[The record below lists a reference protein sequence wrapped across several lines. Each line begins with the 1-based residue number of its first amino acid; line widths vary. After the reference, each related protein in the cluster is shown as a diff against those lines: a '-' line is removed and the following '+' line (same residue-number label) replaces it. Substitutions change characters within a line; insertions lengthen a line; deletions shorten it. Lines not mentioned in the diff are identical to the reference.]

1 MKKSFFVLVAILA
14 IAGIL
19 LAACSTPTQAP
30 AAEQPTT
37 APAAAQPTT
46 APVEPTSPPAAT
58 EAPAAATD
66 AEAIAAADLVGE
78 IPWAE
83 AQPGAP
89 FDIKGKKVCYLI
101 PSLANTFL
109 NGVATSVKEQ
119 AAADG
124 VEVMVYGADEGG
136 VTTQFNQIENCL
148 SQEVDFVY
156 LMAAGSADSLL
167 PAVEEAKAAGIL
179 VMGVPPGELGPFD
192 AIMHT
197 NQYEDGT
204 LVAQMACDFINAKYP
219 DADKVDVAVAGNES
233 GEKQMWLR
241 FQGYRTIEDCEKA
254 NVVQYLDITGDSIPI
269 GASTAENILAANQDV
284 KVFIMQSTAHA
295 QGAAETIKALP
306 GVDMSEYAVFAGD
319 MDPTV
324 IPVVTSCTDPY
335 KGFVAIGGTD
345 LDKNTYAII
354 KAMLQGEK
362 YPKITNDALEPL
374 HCDWNTL
381 K

>member
-1 MKKSFFVLVAILA
+1 MKKPCYTLLA
-14 IAGIL
+14 IV
-19 LAACSTPTQAP
+19 LALSFALSACSPQ
-30 AAEQPTT
+30 
-37 APAAAQPTT
+37 
-46 APVEPTSPPAAT
+46 PAAT
-58 EAPAAATD
+58 AKPAPASETTPTAAQAD
-66 AEAIAAADLVGE
+66 AGSIAAADLAGE

-83 AQPGAP
+83 AKEGAP

-124 VEVMVYGADEGG
+124 VEVMVYGADDGG
-136 VTTQFNQIENCL
+136 LTLQYNQIENCI
-148 SQEVDFVY
+148 SQKVDLIY

-179 VMGVPPGELGPFD
+179 VMGVPPAELEPFD

-204 LVAQMACDFINAKYP
+204 LVAQMACDFINARYP
-219 DADKVDVAVAGNES
+219 DAEKVDVVVAGNES

-241 FQGYRTIEDCEKA
+241 YQGYRTIEKCAKA
-254 NVVQYLDITGDSIPI
+254 NVVQYLDISGDSIPV
-269 GASTAENILAANQDV
+269 GASTAENVLAAHPNV

-306 GVDMSEYAVFAGD
+306 NVDLSEYGVFAGD

-324 IPVVTSCTDPY
+324 IPIVTSCEDPY
-335 KGFVAIGGTD
+335 KGFVAIGGTN

-354 KAMLQGEK
+354 KAMLQGVK
-362 YPKITNDALEPL
+362 YPRITNDELEPI
-374 HCDWNTL
+374 HCDWSKL
-381 K
+381 KK

>member
-1 MKKSFFVLVAILA
+1 MKKSLFTLLA
-14 IAGIL
+14 IVLI
-19 LAACSTPTQAP
+19 AAFALSACGNQPAPTATAAP
-30 AAEQPTT
+30 EDSQ
-37 APAAAQPTT
+37 
-46 APVEPTSPPAAT
+46 
-58 EAPAAATD
+58 D
-66 AEAIAAADLVGE
+66 AESIAAADLAGE

-83 AQPGAP
+83 AKAGAP

-124 VEVMVYGADEGG
+124 VEVMVYGADDGG
-136 VTTQFNQIENCL
+136 VTLQFNQIENCI
-148 SQEVDFVY
+148 SQKVDFIY
-156 LMAAGSADSLL
+156 LMAAGSAESVI

-179 VMGVPPGELGPFD
+179 VMGVPPGELEPFD

-197 NQYEDGT
+197 NQYEDGV

-219 DADKVDVAVAGNES
+219 TAEKVDVAVAGNES

-241 FQGYRTIEDCEKA
+241 YQGYRTIANCAKA

-269 GASTAENILAANQDV
+269 GASTAENILAANPNV

-295 QGAAETIKALP
+295 QGASETIKALP
-306 GVDMSEYAVFAGD
+306 GVELSAYAVFAGD

-324 IPVVTSCTDPY
+324 IPLVTSCADPY
-335 KGFVAIGGTD
+335 KGFVAIGGTN

-362 YPKITNDALEPL
+362 YPRITNDALEPI
-374 HCDWNTL
+374 HCDWATL

>member
-1 MKKSFFVLVAILA
+1 MKRSLPT
-14 IAGIL
+14 L
-19 LAACSTPTQAP
+19 LAVILMTALVLSACTPTP
-30 AAEQPTT
+30 AATQVAAPTAG
-37 APAAAQPTT
+37 APAAAP
-46 APVEPTSPPAAT
+46 T
-58 EAPAAATD
+58 EAQS
-66 AEAIAAADLVGE
+66 AEEIAAAGLAGD

-83 AQPGAP
+83 AKPGAP

-124 VEVMVYGADEGG
+124 VEVMVYGADDGG
-136 VTTQFNQIENCL
+136 VTLQFNQIENCI
-148 SQEVDFVY
+148 SQKVDFIY
-156 LMAAGSADSLL
+156 LMAAGSAESLI

-179 VMGVPPGELGPFD
+179 VMGVPPGELEPFD

-204 LVAQMACDFINAKYP
+204 LVVQMACDFINAKYP
-219 DADKVDVAVAGNES
+219 DAEKVEVAVAGSENQER
-233 GEKQMWLR
+233 QMWLR
-241 FQGYRTIEDCEKA
+241 YQGYRTIESCAKA
-254 NVVQYLDITGDSIPI
+254 KVVQYLEISGDSIPI
-269 GASTAENILAANQDV
+269 GASTAENILAANPNV
-284 KVFIMQSTAHA
+284 KVFILQSTAHA

-306 GVDMSEYAVFAGD
+306 GVDLTQYAVFAGD

-324 IPVVTSCTDPY
+324 IPLVTSCEDPY

-362 YPKITNDALEPL
+362 YPRITNDALEPI
-374 HCDWNTL
+374 HCDWA
-381 K
+381 KIK

>member
-1 MKKSFFVLVAILA
+1 MKKTHFTLLA
-14 IAGIL
+14 IFL
-19 LAACSTPTQAP
+19 MAAFALSACGSQPAVTEAADATPTDAP
-30 AAEQPTT
+30 DAAAMAAE
-37 APAAAQPTT
+37 
-46 APVEPTSPPAAT
+46 
-58 EAPAAATD
+58 
-66 AEAIAAADLVGE
+66 DLAGE

-83 AQPGAP
+83 AKPGAP
-89 FDIKGKKVCYLI
+89 FDIQGKKVCYLI

-124 VEVMVYGADEGG
+124 VQVMVYGADDGG
-136 VTTQFNQIENCL
+136 VTLQFNQIENCI
-148 SQEVDFVY
+148 SQKVDFIY
-156 LMAAGSADSLL
+156 LMAAGSAEGLI

-179 VMGVPPGELGPFD
+179 VMGVPPGELEPFD

-204 LVAQMACDFINAKYP
+204 LVVQMACDFINTKYP
-219 DADKVDVAVAGNES
+219 DAEKVEVAVAGSENQER
-233 GEKQMWLR
+233 QMWLR
-241 FQGYRTIEDCEKA
+241 YQGYRTIEDCAKA
-254 NVVQYLDITGDSIPI
+254 DVVQYLEITGDSIPI
-269 GASTAENILAANQDV
+269 GASTAENILAAHPNV

-295 QGAAETIKALP
+295 QGASQTIKALP
-306 GVDMSEYAVFAGD
+306 NADLSEYAVFAGD

-324 IPVVTSCTDPY
+324 IPIVTSCEDPY

-362 YPKITNDALEPL
+362 YPQITNDALEPI
-374 HCDWNTL
+374 HCDWSTL
-381 K
+381 Q

>member
-1 MKKSFFVLVAILA
+1 MKKSLFT
-14 IAGIL
+14 L
-19 LAACSTPTQAP
+19 LAMMLIAAFALSACGSQPVATDVPASDP
-30 AAEQPTT
+30 AA
-37 APAAAQPTT
+37 
-46 APVEPTSPPAAT
+46 
-58 EAPAAATD
+58 EAPAAAPTEAPD
-66 AEAIAAADLVGE
+66 AAAMAAADLAGE

-83 AQPGAP
+83 AQDGAP
-89 FDIKGKKVCYLI
+89 FDITGKRVCYLI

-124 VEVMVYGADEGG
+124 VEVMVYGADDGG
-136 VTTQFNQIENCL
+136 VTLQFNQIENCI
-148 SQEVDFVY
+148 SQQVDFIY
-156 LMAAGSADSLL
+156 LMAAGSAESLI

-179 VMGVPPGELGPFD
+179 VMGVPPADLEPFD

-219 DADKVDVAVAGNES
+219 DAEQVEVAVAGSENQ
-233 GEKQMWLR
+233 EKQMWLR
-241 FQGYRTIEDCEKA
+241 YQGYRTIEDCAKA
-254 NVVQYLDITGDSIPI
+254 KVVQYLEISGDSIPI
-269 GASTAENILAANQDV
+269 GASTAENILAANPNV

-306 GVDMSEYAVFAGD
+306 GVDISEYAVFAGD

-324 IPVVTSCTDPY
+324 IPVVTSCQDPY

-362 YPKITNDALEPL
+362 YPMITNDALQPI
-374 HCDWNTL
+374 HCDWATL
-381 K
+381 P